1 MKYYRELKAT
11 YDIEKWTEKCEQII
25 NKIRKPEMR
34 GGHDAANTIAGIFIE
49 EHYYDR
55 LLTLLKLNAS
65 RIVFVD
71 KYANN
76 LQDKFSKEILELYEN
91 SINEYAKDTGRGIYN
106 DIARYLKK
114 MQKIKDGQ
122 PLVNKMIAG
131 FRDKYR
137 VRKAMIAVLDQNF
150 K

>member
-1 MKYYRELKAT
+1 
-11 YDIEKWTEKCEQII
+11 
-25 NKIRKPEMR
+25 
-34 GGHDAANTIAGIFIE
+34 
-49 EHYYDR
+49 
-55 LLTLLKLNAS
+55 LNAS

-71 KYANN
+71 KYAKN